1 MAGKWPPRSYSL
13 QCAPGGAGTRRR
25 TVSSAPNTANPC
37 GRVTTRTVRHDVER
51 LRELGHPIAARPG
64 VTGGYRLGAGAT
76 LPPLLLDDEA
86 GAVAIGLRAAAT
98 GRSRGSRRRRSGH

>member
-1 MAGKWPPRSYSL
+1 MH
-13 QCAPGGAGTRRR
+13 
-25 TVSSAPNTANPC
+25 
-37 GRVTTRTVRHDVER
+37 HDGER

>member
-1 MAGKWPPRSYSL
+1 
-13 QCAPGGAGTRRR
+13 
-25 TVSSAPNTANPC
+25 VH
-37 GRVTTRTVRHDVER
+37 HDGER

-76 LPPLLLDDEA
+76 LPPLLLDDDEA